1 VNKIAIIGLGLIGG
15 SIGLGLKKA
24 ASGKV
29 EIHGYDRD
37 MKAGKRAAKI
47 GAVDKAPY
55 KLYDA
60 VKEANMIIL
69 AMPVLAIRD
78 MMETIADM
86 ISPGCVVTDT
96 GSTKGAI
103 MSWAEEYLPKGV
115 SFVGG
120 HPMAGK
126 ELSGIDAAD
135 AALFQ
140 GSRYVIIPGANAS
153 KEATTSVID
162 LAELLEAKP
171 YFLDASEH
179 DSYVAAVSHLPIIM
193 SSALVSATTR
203 SPSWREISKLASTG
217 FRDVS
222 RLASGD
228 PVMNLDICITNG
240 ESIVHWIDQA
250 IGELRSYRDMVAGAV
265 DETGAQKMGEAFT
278 DVWDARERWLL
289 RFESGE
295 DMDDNPT
302 GQPELPSMRD
312 EMMDLFVGSRMRERY
327 QQIMSL
333 QEDKDSRNRR
343 PRDR

>member
-1 VNKIAIIGLGLIGG
+1 
-15 SIGLGLKKA
+15 
-24 ASGKV
+24 
-29 EIHGYDRD
+29 
-37 MKAGKRAAKI
+37 
-47 GAVDKAPY
+47 
-55 KLYDA
+55 
-60 VKEANMIIL
+60 
-69 AMPVLAIRD
+69 
-78 MMETIADM
+78 
-86 ISPGCVVTDT
+86 
-96 GSTKGAI
+96 
-103 MSWAEEYLPKGV
+103 
-115 SFVGG
+115 
-120 HPMAGK
+120 MAGK

-153 KEATTSVID
+153 KEAAKSVID
-162 LAELLEAKP
+162 LAELLEARP

-250 IGELRSYRDMVAGAV
+250 IGELRSYRDMVAGTV
-265 DETGAQKMGEAFT
+265 DETGAQKMGEAFAN
-278 DVWDARERWLL
+278 VWGERERWLL
-289 RFESGE
+289 RYESGE
-295 DMDDNPT
+295 DVEDDRE
-302 GQPELPSMRD
+302 GRAEIPSMRD

-333 QEDKDSRNRR
+333 QQEKETR
-343 PRDR
+343 PRRQRGQ